1 MNYCEC
7 GEIVYDRDDRCSSCG
22 AKQEQCRFKE
32 RQLRL
37 FKEPPSK
44 NLMLFEKRI
53 LNK

>member
-7 GEIVYDRDDRCSSCG
+7 GEIVHDLDDRCASCG
-22 AKQEQCRFKE
+22 VKKEYVKSNE

-53 LNK
+53 LKK

>member
-22 AKQEQCRFKE
+22 AKKEQVKSKD

-37 FKEPPSK
+37 FKEPTSK

-53 LNK
+53 LKK